1 MYSLRYHAPRMPSAL
16 ERLNPFRTPDTRRL
30 AVLFAVVYFAQGMW
44 YLPNQTLTIVLKE
57 RGLSAGQVATFFT
70 VSTIPWLI
78 KPVYG
83 LVSDFVP
90 LFGRRRKSYL
100 LLTST
105 LAGLAGL
112 VLGVGVE
119 HTYWWLVG
127 LFTLMGLGLAFTDV
141 LVDAVMVES
150 GKPRGLTGAF
160 QAVQWGA
167 VYMASVVVGEAGG
180 YLAERRSLGAT
191 FVIASIFPLVSLLMT
206 QRFVH
211 ESPVR

>member
-1 MYSLRYHAPRMPSAL
+1 MFGSL
-16 ERLNPFRTPDTRRL
+16 ERLNPFKTAESRRL
-30 AVLFAVVYFAQGMW
+30 ALLFAIVYFAQGMW

-70 VSTIPWLI
+70 FSTIPWLI

-83 LVSDFVP
+83 LISDFVP

-112 VLGVGVE
+112 ALGVGVE
-119 HTYWWLVG
+119 HTYWWLAG

-141 LVDAVMVES
+141 LVDAVMVEN

-167 VYMASVVVGEAGG
+167 IYMASVVVGEAGG
-180 YLAERRSLGAT
+180 YLAERRGLGTT

-206 QRFVH
+206 QMFVQ
-211 ESPVR
+211 